1 MFEGLNFIFDDEVR
15 CLNEII
21 MNGVPTK
28 PVAVF
33 NLNGIML
40 HKNLSMFQTL
50 PSDKNTAR

>member
-1 MFEGLNFIFDDEVR
+1 
-15 CLNEII
+15 